1 MMKYGYCALAAVPMR
16 ASASDRSE
24 MVNQLLF
31 GDSFIINEVGE
42 KWTYITT
49 DVDGYSGWVDNK
61 QIVLLAEAEWADVR
75 EWCVVVPEL
84 CAAVDYCG
92 RQPVLPM
99 GSRLPRSYANEFGAM
114 AAVGGVMAVA
124 RKWLG
129 TPYLWGGKTFMGVDC
144 SGFVQVVYKVCGKD
158 LPRDA
163 SQQVM
168 QGVAVADISAAQEDD
183 LLFFDNA
190 EGRIIHVGI
199 YMNGGKVIHASGM
212 VRVDSVDAK
221 GIFNEDINNYTHK
234 LAQIRRL

>member
-1 MMKYGYCALAAVPMR
+1 
-16 ASASDRSE
+16 
-24 MVNQLLF
+24 
-31 GDSFIINEVGE
+31 
-42 KWTYITT
+42 
-49 DVDGYSGWVDNK
+49 
-61 QIVLLAEAEWADVR
+61 
-75 EWCVVVPEL
+75 
-84 CAAVDYCG
+84 
-92 RQPVLPM
+92 
-99 GSRLPRSYANEFGAM
+99 
-114 AAVGGVMAVA
+114 
-124 RKWLG
+124 
-129 TPYLWGGKTFMGVDC
+129 
-144 SGFVQVVYKVCGKD
+144 VVYKVCGKD

-168 QGVAVADISAAQEDD
+168 QGVAVADISAAQEGD